1 MISRRLLR
9 IKILH
14 ILYAYFSNSDPSI
27 NKYEK
32 ELFYSIDKSYDLYHY
47 LLLLLIEIKKEAEE
61 KIDISR
67 QKRVPTYEDL
77 NPNSR
82 LVENKIINA
91 IWNNDAFTNYLTKNK
106 INWVNYPE
114 LGKRLFRDLQKTEF
128 YQSYM
133 NKKEVSFNDDKK
145 FVLDFYEQIV
155 ANHELL
161 YQSLEEKS
169 IYWNDDVEFI
179 ISMVIKTI
187 QKMKHEQG
195 TNSNLL
201 PLFKNEDDHNFTK
214 QLFRK
219 SVLNHKEYRDLIEK
233 HLKNWDID
241 RIAFIDIVIMIMAIA
256 EVVEFPSIPIKVT
269 MNEYIELAKFYSTS
283 KSNIFVNGILD
294 KIFQQLIEEKKIQKT
309 GRGLIDK

>member
-32 ELFYSIDKSYDLYHY
+32 ELFLSIDKSYHLYHY
-47 LLLLLIEIKKEAEE
+47 ILLLLIETRKEAEE
-61 KIDISR
+61 RIDIAK
-67 QKRVPTYEDL
+67 QKRIPTHEDL
-77 NPNSR
+77 NPNTKFID
-82 LVENKIINA
+82 NKVINA
-91 IWNNDAFTNYLTKNK
+91 IWNNDSFTNYLTKYK
-106 INWVNYPE
+106 VNWADNPE
-114 LGKRLFRDLQKTEF
+114 LGKRLFKDLLKTGF

-133 NKKEVSFNDDKK
+133 KNRESSFNEDKK
-145 FVLDFYEQIV
+145 FVIAFYEQIV
-155 ANHELL
+155 ANHDLL
-161 YQSLEEKS
+161 YQLLEEKS

-179 ISMVIKTI
+179 ISMVIKTV
-187 QKMKHEQG
+187 QKMKDRQAIQ
-195 TNSNLL
+195 TDLL

-214 QLFRK
+214 LLFRK
-219 SVLNHKEYRDLIEK
+219 SVLNHDEYRELIEK
-233 HLKNWDID
+233 HLKNWDIE

-256 EVVEFPSIPIKVT
+256 EVIEFPSIPIKVT

-283 KSNIFVNGILD
+283 KSNVFVNGILD
-294 KIFQQLIEEKKIQKT
+294 KIFHQLKEEKKIQKT